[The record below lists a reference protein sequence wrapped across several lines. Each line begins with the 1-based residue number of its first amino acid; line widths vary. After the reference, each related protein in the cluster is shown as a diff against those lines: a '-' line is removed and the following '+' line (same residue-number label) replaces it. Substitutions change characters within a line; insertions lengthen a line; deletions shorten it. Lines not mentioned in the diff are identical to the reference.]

1 MSKNFVAVRTKYY
14 KKNDATRVIDHA
26 LRKHQNSENVIDDRT
41 HQNFG
46 AGAIDL
52 PAQMQRYKETTG
64 RSPRRDMN
72 LVFEHVLVLSKDQLT
87 TCNNEASQGRMGL

>member
-1 MSKNFVAVRTKYY
+1 
-14 KKNDATRVIDHA
+14 HA

-52 PAQMQRYKETTG
+52 PRQISRYKEATG
-64 RSPRRDMN
+64 RRPRKDMN

-87 TCNNEASQGRMGL
+87 TCTKKGLHEAVQG